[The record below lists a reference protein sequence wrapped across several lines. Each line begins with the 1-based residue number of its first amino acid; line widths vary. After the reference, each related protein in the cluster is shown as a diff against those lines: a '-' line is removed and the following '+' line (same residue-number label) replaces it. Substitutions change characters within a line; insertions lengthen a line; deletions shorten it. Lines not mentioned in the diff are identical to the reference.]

1 VNRVLLR
8 NSVSNLLGA
17 AWPAI
22 VALVSVPFIVAR
34 LGAVD
39 YGILSMVIAVVGY
52 FALLDLN
59 VTSGS
64 VKYVAQY
71 RASGS
76 MSELSQVVTF
86 GAITYLVIGL
96 AGAMAI
102 YLGAGWLSRQLFNVP
117 AALLPLARRTLELAA
132 AGFFFGQIQV
142 YLVSLPQSLQRFD
155 VSAVIE
161 AAFGTLVPLSTVL
174 VLALGYGLV
183 EIVLTRVVLS
193 ALHVGVAFL
202 ASRRLMPGHRL
213 TPPTRAV
220 VRKLVSFSAFASLSR
235 IASAVHTHADKLI
248 IGAVVG
254 MAGLTYYV
262 IPSMLINRIFG
273 LTYRLAG
280 VVYPA
285 ASELESLRQ
294 FERLRSV
301 YFTATRYVFYLNAC
315 FVVLAC
321 LFAREILRSW
331 MGEEFALN
339 GALVMVLTAVAMLVD
354 SMTNLPSLLTDGM
367 GHPRVTG
374 TFSIFRAGFGLAV
387 TFVCAKAYGIVGA
400 AVGHLITSAVA
411 ATAFLIFVHR
421 GTIPFRLGELVRECH
436 LATCAVLG
444 VSGAAFAVFKAH
456 LALNLVATLA
466 FAASIL
472 LAYAVF
478 GFSFILTPAHR
489 RSLRAAVTR
498 VVWPTK
504 SDTL

>member
-1 VNRVLLR
+1 MLLR

-22 VALVSVPFIVAR
+22 VALVSVPFIVSR
-34 LGAVD
+34 LGTVN
-39 YGILSMVIAVVGY
+39 YGILTMVIAVVGY

-76 MSELSQVVTF
+76 VSELYQVVTF
-86 GAITYLVIGL
+86 GAITYLVIGFT
-96 AGAMAI
+96 GAVAL

-132 AGFFFGQIQV
+132 VGFFFGQMQV

-155 VSAVIE
+155 VSAIIE
-161 AAFGTLVPLSTVL
+161 ATFGTLVPLSTVL

-193 ALHVGVAFL
+193 ALNAAVALF
-202 ASRRLMPGHRL
+202 ASRRLMPGLRL
-213 TPPTRAV
+213 TSPTRPVA
-220 VRKLVSFSAFASLSR
+220 RKLASFSAFAYLSR
-235 IASAVHTHADKLI
+235 VASAVHAHADKLI
-248 IGAVVG
+248 IGSVVG

-262 IPSMLINRIFG
+262 IPSMLINRVFG

-285 ASELESLRQ
+285 ASELESRRQ
-294 FERLRSV
+294 LERLKTV

-315 FVVLAC
+315 FAALAC
-321 LFAREILRSW
+321 LFAGEILRYW
-331 MGEEFALN
+331 MSEEFALK
-339 GALVMVLTAVAMLVD
+339 GALVMILTAAAMLVD
-354 SMTNLPSLLTDGM
+354 SMTNLPSLLADGM

-374 TFSIFRAGFGLAV
+374 MFSIFRAGFGLAA

-400 AVGHLITSAVA
+400 AAGHLIASAVA

-421 GTIPFRLGELVRECH
+421 GTIPFSLGEMMRECY
-436 LATCAVLG
+436 LVTCVVLG
-444 VSGAAFAVFKAH
+444 VSCAAFAVFKAH
-456 LALNLVATLA
+456 HALSLAATLA
-466 FAASIL
+466 FGALIV

-478 GFSFILTPAHR
+478 GFSFILRPAHR
-489 RSLRAAVTR
+489 RGFLTAMTRAVC
-498 VVWPTK
+498 PTK
-504 SDTL
+504 SDTLR